1 MKTVAFGAA
10 RLRMRPRFVRYSPS
24 AVALAAAAY
33 PWLAMAQDAP
43 PEAPAAK
50 PTQLEEIVV
59 RSGPFEKNA
68 DELVR
73 PVDVLSGEALERK
86 RRGTLGDVLADQ
98 PGVSNASF
106 GAGVGRPVIRGQ
118 GGPRVQVLDNGIATM
133 DASSISAD
141 HAVSVDPLG
150 ADQIEIIK
158 GPATL
163 IYGGGASAGIVNVI
177 DDRLP
182 DRVMPGLGLRGNL
195 SYGDNADER
204 NGSLRARYGSGA
216 FQLGA
221 NASRRE
227 AGNFEIPGYAT
238 RAGLEDGHDH
248 EHEHEHEE
256 EETYGV
262 LDNSS
267 LSSDS
272 YGASAAWVGEAGML
286 GAAVSRF
293 ETNYGIPGHEHEEE
307 GEGEAPVDEG
317 HSHDGVRIDLE
328 QTRVDLRGVLN
339 DPLPGFDRLEARA
352 GINDYQHQEI
362 EPSGDLG
369 TLFDVQELDSR
380 ITLSHRPLGE
390 WVGVAGLHIGDR
402 DFEAIGDEAFV
413 PPVVTRSQGL
423 FLVEGRALGKHQ
435 LELGAR
441 VDRVE
446 HELKNGSASSDFTP
460 LSVSAGV
467 NVMLT
472 DHLHLRVNAQ
482 SAQRAPAAEEL
493 YAFGPHLATQAYER
507 GNADL
512 DPETAN
518 NLDLSLGLDRGPW
531 TWEISTFYNRIS
543 DYIFLDEVDQGRN
556 ADGSG
561 APQTDGIADRVDEAG
576 NFSADGELLLLDF
589 AQQDAEFYGAELVSR
604 LRVIETGPLKLSVAG
619 FADTV
624 RGRLKSSGENLPRMS
639 PTRLGLSSDAE
650 YGPWSASLGYTRVME
665 QDHTAPL
672 ETNTPG
678 HDLVSADLGY
688 TLTLGGARATLY
700 LQGRN
705 LLDEKQ
711 RQSTSFLKDIAPQP
725 GRSLYAG
732 IRFDF
737 LTAE

>member
-10 RLRMRPRFVRYSPS
+10 LSRMRPRFIRCSPS
-24 AVALAAAAY
+24 AVALAAAAF
-33 PWLAMAQDAP
+33 PWLALAQDAP
-43 PEAPAAK
+43 ADTPAAE

-73 PVDVLSGEALERK
+73 PVDVLAGEELERK

-118 GGPRVQVLDNGIATM
+118 SGPRVQVLDNGIATM

-141 HAVSVDPLG
+141 HAVAVDPLG

-163 IYGGGASAGIVNVI
+163 IYGGGASAGVVNVI

-182 DRVMPGLGLRGNL
+182 ERVMPGLALRGNL

-221 NASRRE
+221 NVARRE
-227 AGNFEIPGYAT
+227 TGNFEIPGYAT
-238 RAGLEDGHDH
+238 RAGLEDGHDL
-248 EHEHEHEE
+248 EHEREE

-293 ETNYGIPGHEHEEE
+293 ESNYGIPGHEHEEE
-307 GEGEAPVDEG
+307 EEPSEEEG
-317 HSHDGVRIDLE
+317 HSHGGVRIDLE

-362 EPSGDLG
+362 EPSGDVG

-380 ITLSHRPLGE
+380 ITLSHKPLGE

-413 PPVVTRSQGL
+413 PAVVTRSQGL
-423 FLVEGRALGKHQ
+423 FVVEGRALGKHQ

-441 VDRVE
+441 VDQVE

-460 LSVSAGV
+460 LTLSAGV

-507 GNADL
+507 GNLDL
-512 DPETAN
+512 EPETAN
-518 NLDLSLGLDRGPW
+518 NLDLSLGLDRGSW

-543 DYIFLDEVDQGRN
+543 DYIFLDEIDRGLN
-556 ADGSG
+556 ADGTG
-561 APQTDGIADRVDEAG
+561 TPQADGIADHVDESGA
-576 NFSADGELLLLDF
+576 FVSSGELLLLDF

-604 LRVIETGPLKLSVAG
+604 VRIIESGPLKLSVGG

-639 PTRLGLSSDAE
+639 PTRFGLNTDAE
-650 YGPWSASLGYTRVME
+650 YGAWSATLGYTRVME
-665 QDHTAPL
+665 QDHLAPL

-725 GRSLYAG
+725 GRSLFAG